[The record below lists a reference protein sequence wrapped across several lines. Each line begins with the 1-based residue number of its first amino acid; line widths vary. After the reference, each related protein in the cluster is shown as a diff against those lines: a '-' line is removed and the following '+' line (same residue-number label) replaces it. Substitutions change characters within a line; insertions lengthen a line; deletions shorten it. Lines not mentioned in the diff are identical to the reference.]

1 MAIRTRIEPIGREI
15 EVIIDQTLSPK
26 ARSRVL
32 AEFARE
38 AIGEAQETNRRA
50 LGHVPGHETRVDG
63 RLGAPIDSVKPE
75 GRIDVEFHLLIDVF
89 VFILEELRR
98 LSPVRSGAYR
108 AAHTFFADFHQA
120 DPANPPEA
128 REYVFINL
136 QPYAR
141 KIETGRIQ
149 TRMPPGVYE
158 AAASSARRRFG
169 NVARIR
175 FGYRSTPSGAVGGWA
190 ARTGRTSTK
199 YARNRPGARAEW
211 LTRQP
216 AIVITLT

>member
-26 ARSRVL
+26 ARSKAL
-32 AEFARE
+32 ADFARVE
-38 AIGEAQETNRRA
+38 LTEAQRINFKA
-50 LGHVPGHETRVDG
+50 LGHLPGHTTRVDG
-63 RLGAPIDSVKPE
+63 RSEAPLDSVKPE
-75 GRIDVEFHLLIDVF
+75 GRIDFEFEVLAGLFMF
-89 VFILEELRR
+89 VLQELRR

-108 AAHTFFADFHQA
+108 ASHTFFADFHQA

-158 AAASSARRRFG
+158 ASASSARRRFG

-175 FGYRSTPSGAVGGWA
+175 FSYRSTPSGGVGGWA